1 VAVRRGRV
9 AYGTRYYSPA
19 VLRTRAVAVR
29 RGYYYGL
36 FTPAWYRA
44 YPVFWRPAR
53 WVVPNVWVVP
63 TWPVVSDYCGITA
76 PPIVYD
82 YGSNVVIENNYV
94 YVDGDEVASAKQ
106 YAAQAEKLAKR
117 GRKAKPAKDSEWQPL
132 GVFGMIQGDEKVA
145 QNIFQLAVNKAGV
158 VRGNYYNAV
167 ADQNSKVYG
176 QVNRKTQRVA
186 WSIGKK
192 KTIIYETGLNN
203 LTKDQTTV
211 LVHYDKKGKKRTQ
224 QMILVRLEEPKE
236 EKEQQGPEQRK
247 GNAKI
252 RSAISTM
259 SVAFQLLAWGQ
270 QPSGCGTGAGVW
282 RTWRIPSPSGQLKKS

>member
-1 VAVRRGRV
+1 VRGYAAGWRGGVAVGPYGGAAFRRGV
-9 AYGTRYYSPA
+9 AVGPVTRFYSPA
-19 VLRTRAVAVR
+19 VLRTRGVAVR

-36 FTPAWYRA
+36 FTPAWYRGYPA
-44 YPVFWRPAR
+44 YWRPAR

-63 TWPVVSDYCGITA
+63 TWPAVSDFCGIPD

-94 YVDGDEVASAKQ
+94 HVDGDQVASTEQ
-106 YAAQAEKLAKR
+106 YAAQAEKLANR
-117 GRKAKPAKDSEWQPL
+117 GRKAKPSKNSQWQPL

-145 QNIFQLAVNKAGV
+145 QHIFQLAVNKAGT

-176 QVNRKTQRVA
+176 RVNRKTQRVA

-192 KTIIYETGLNN
+192 KTIVYETGLNN

-211 LVHYDKKGKKRTQ
+211 LVHYGKDRTQ
-224 QMILVRLEEPKE
+224 QMILVRLEEPK
-236 EKEQQGPEQRK
+236 KSQNDSPK
-247 GNAKI
+247 GQ
-252 RSAISTM
+252 T
-259 SVAFQLLAWGQ
+259 
-270 QPSGCGTGAGVW
+270 P
-282 RTWRIPSPSGQLKKS
+282 